1 MKKIW
6 DNQRTLVTIIG
17 LTAAGF
23 VGWLLLLSILWLL
36 LTQSG
41 FNVDYWAMT
50 ESLSTAVAA
59 AAVLGAGY
67 IAYREL
73 SEISS
78 SRHMEVADRL
88 FQELNSQENI
98 DARRWV
104 YQNLP
109 DDPQVGTASLP
120 PDGQAAI
127 KKVLNSLDRVAFL
140 TQAGWIPE
148 EIIMPWMHPMI
159 AKSWEKLEPYV
170 QFEIQ
175 RRNEPYYYQQARQL
189 AERCRIWRK
198 ENLAEVEVK
207 WVEQAL

>member
-1 MKKIW
+1 MKSIW
-6 DNQRTLVTIIG
+6 PTQRTFITIIG

-23 VGWLLLLSILWLL
+23 MVWLMLLYLLWLVL
-36 LTQSG
+36 SRSG
-41 FNVDYWAMT
+41 ISVDYWSMT

-73 SEISS
+73 AEISS

-109 DDPQVGTASLP
+109 DDPQQGIASLS
-120 PDGQAAI
+120 PDGQVAI
-127 KKVLNSLDRVAFL
+127 KKVLNSLDRVSFL

-170 QFEIQ
+170 KFEMQ

-189 AERCRIWRK
+189 AERCQIWREK
-198 ENLAEVEVK
+198 NLSEFDVK
-207 WVEQAL
+207 WVEKAL

>member
-1 MKKIW
+1 MKW
-6 DNQRTLVTIIG
+6 FWAEQRTFTTIIG

-23 VGWLLLLSILWLL
+23 AGWLLLLYLLWLIL
-36 LTQSG
+36 DRSG
-41 FNVDYWAMT
+41 VTVDYWSMT

-67 IAYREL
+67 VAYREL
-73 SEISS
+73 AEISS

-98 DARRWV
+98 EARRWV

-109 DDPQVGTASLP
+109 DDPQQGIAALSP
-120 PDGQAAI
+120 EGQAAI
-127 KKVLNSLDRVAFL
+127 KRVLNSLDRVAFL

-159 AKSWEKLEPYV
+159 VKSWVKLEPYV
-170 QFEIQ
+170 QYEIH
-175 RRNEPYYYQQARQL
+175 RRNEPYYYQQVRRL
-189 AERCRIWRK
+189 AERCRIWRAA
-198 ENLAEVEVK
+198 NLAEVDVK
-207 WVEQAL
+207 WVEKAL

>member
-6 DNQRTLVTIIG
+6 DNQRTLVAVIG

-23 VGWLLLLSILWLL
+23 VAWLLLLSMLWLI

-41 FNVDYWAMT
+41 FSVDYWAMT
-50 ESLSTAVAA
+50 ESLSTAVTA

-189 AERCRIWRK
+189 AERCRIWRR